1 VSREFFNRR
10 AATWDEKV
18 AEKDST
24 RLEMLLSRLDI
35 APGAKVLDV
44 GTGTGVFVPYL
55 LRKIGEKGEL
65 VCLDFAE
72 EMLNIARTKRFPG
85 NIDFICADIGDS
97 ALPDGAFDAVICY
110 SVFPHFEDKPKVL
123 REIYRVLRPGGRL
136 YVAHTSSREEINN
149 LHRSMP
155 EVRSHLIPES
165 DELENM
171 LIVAGFEDITIDDGE
186 DSYFASA
193 GKPINPG

>member
-1 VSREFFNRR
+1 MSREFFNRQ

-24 RLEMLLSRLDI
+24 RLEKLLSRLDI
-35 APGAKVLDV
+35 APGARVLDV

-72 EMLNIARTKRFPG
+72 EMLNIARAKRFPG

-97 ALPDGAFDAVICY
+97 ALPDGIFDAVICY
-110 SVFPHFEDKPKVL
+110 SVFPHFEDKPGVL

-136 YVAHTSSREEINN
+136 YIAHTSSRQEINKV
-149 LHRSMP
+149 HRSMP
-155 EVRSHLIPES
+155 EVRSHLIPEN

-171 LIVAGFEDITIDDGE
+171 LIAAGFEDITIDDGE
-186 DSYFASA
+186 DSYLVSV
-193 GKPINPG
+193 GKPINPR

>member
-1 VSREFFNRR
+1 MS
-10 AATWDEKV
+10 
-18 AEKDST
+18 
-24 RLEMLLSRLDI
+24 
-35 APGAKVLDV
+35 AP
-44 GTGTGVFVPYL
+44 VPAYF
-55 LRKIGEKGEL
+55 
-65 VCLDFAE
+65 CLDFAE

-171 LIVAGFEDITIDDGE
+171 LIAAGFEDITIDDGE
-186 DSYFASA
+186 DSYLVSA
-193 GKPINPG
+193 GKPINPS